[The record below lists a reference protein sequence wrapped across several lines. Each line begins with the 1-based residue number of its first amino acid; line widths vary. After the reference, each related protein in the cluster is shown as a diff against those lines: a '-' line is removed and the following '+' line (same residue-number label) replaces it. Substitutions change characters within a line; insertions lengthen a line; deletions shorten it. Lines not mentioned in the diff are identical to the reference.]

1 MLGAASGYLENISTV
16 RCEGKQ
22 EGGNRIKEQ
31 DSLTG
36 LYNMQAARKKIMELL
51 DEEKVQNGLLFYIDL
66 DDFREINDTYG
77 YPAGDEL
84 LQAMGELLLETAHKE
99 DVAARIGG
107 DEFLLFLV
115 NVPDGRAAYY
125 QALQLYGTCMAAGG
139 TSPVS
144 VSMGIACYPQDG
156 RFYEELAARADEA
169 LYASKH
175 LGKQCFL
182 FYEDLSKL

>member
-1 MLGAASGYLENISTV
+1 MKES
-16 RCEGKQ
+16 RREGIA
-22 EGGNRIKEQ
+22 IKEQ

-36 LYNMQAARKKIMELL
+36 LYNMQAARKKITELL
-51 DEEKVQNGLLFYIDL
+51 DGEMVKSGLLFYIDL
-66 DDFREINDTYG
+66 DDFQEINDTYG
-77 YPAGDEL
+77 YCAGDEL
-84 LQAMGELLLETAHKE
+84 LQTMGGLLLQALHKG

-107 DEFLLFLV
+107 DEFLLFLG
-115 NVPDGRAAYY
+115 NVPGGRAAYS

-139 TSPVS
+139 ESPVS
-144 VSMGIACYPQDG
+144 VSMGIACYPEDG
-156 RFYEELAARADEA
+156 RFYEELTARADEA